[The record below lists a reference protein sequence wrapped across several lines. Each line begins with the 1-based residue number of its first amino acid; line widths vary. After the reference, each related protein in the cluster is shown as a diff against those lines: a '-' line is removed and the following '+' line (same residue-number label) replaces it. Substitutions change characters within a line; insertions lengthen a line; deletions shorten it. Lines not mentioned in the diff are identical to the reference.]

1 METGLV
7 AIEVVSKIH
16 TVSIDMAAVK
26 RRYFIESELSAAEA
40 LRILRDHGIRSRL
53 KKLKSLDELLKYP
66 APLIF
71 ISKSSEFHILIGKK
85 EDKVFIFDCL
95 ERKPKEVSQDEF
107 LEIWS
112 GQAIAL
118 YPRFTKTEFF
128 LNMKWLFKEF
138 FKHRPVFSAIITA
151 SFFIQL
157 FGLVTPLFIQVIIDK
172 VLAHHALTT
181 LQVVAGAFMAVLVF
195 DTIMNLMR
203 NYLLYHTANK
213 VDASLG
219 AKVYRHLLSL
229 PFRYF
234 EVRKVGNIIAR
245 VRELENLR
253 QFMTNIS
260 LTVLLDTVFSV
271 VFIFIMAVYSVYLT
285 LIVLAFVLAIALIS
299 FVATP
304 MIKQRLEE
312 KFQKGAANQ
321 SFLVESITGIQT
333 VKSLAIEGKMIK
345 DWEKSLG
352 DYIMSAFRLSNLG
365 NVAVTSSQALQKI
378 MTLAVIYFGVSLVF
392 DKSMTVGQL
401 IAFQMFASQLSGPIL
416 RLVHMWQDFQQ
427 AKLSLARIGDIINTP
442 PEVVG
447 GAITVQSLRGD
458 ILAKDMSFRYLS
470 EGPLVLDAV
479 NFKIDAGMMVGIV
492 GRSGSGKSTIAKL
505 IQRLYLPGEGAMLID
520 GVDIRH
526 MDPLF
531 LRYRTGIVLQ
541 ECFLFSGTI
550 RDNIAMAAPEASME
564 RIIQAARIAGAHD
577 FISEM
582 PQGYDTYVEE
592 RGSSLSGGQ
601 KQRIAIARALI
612 MNPNILIFDEATS
625 ALDYESERVIQQN
638 LGLIRKGRTVIFIA
652 HRLSIMRDYDL
663 VIVIDKGKI
672 VETGNH
678 VSLMQKDG
686 LYAYLYKQQEANR
699 LR

>member
-7 AIEVVSKIH
+7 SIEVVSKIH
-16 TVSIDMAAVK
+16 AVSIDVQAVK
-26 RRYFIESELSAAEA
+26 RRYFLDTEPEPEEII
-40 LRILRDHGIRSRL
+40 RILRDHGMRARMKNPRSV
-53 KKLKSLDELLKYP
+53 DELLKYATP
-66 APLIF
+66 SIIVTPEGAYHVLM
-71 ISKSSEFHILIGKK
+71 GKK
-85 EDKVFIFDCL
+85 DDKIFIFDCR
-95 ERKPKEVSQDEF
+95 EKKVS
-107 LEIWS
+107 EIAVDAFPSLWS
-112 GQAIAL
+112 GRLIAL
-118 YPRFTKTEFF
+118 YPRFTKTEFY
-128 LNMKWLFKEF
+128 LNVRWLFKEF
-138 FKHRPVFSAIITA
+138 FKYRPVFSAVIVS
-151 SFFIQL
+151 SFFIQI

-181 LQVVAGAFMAVLVF
+181 LEVVAGAFMVVLVF
-195 DTIMNLMR
+195 DTVLNLMR

-213 VDASLG
+213 IDASLG

-271 VFIFIMAVYSVYLT
+271 LFVVIMAVYSVYLT
-285 LIVLAFVLAIALIS
+285 LIVLMIVLAIAIIS

-304 MIKQRLEE
+304 VIKARLDE
-312 KFQKGAANQ
+312 KFQKGAAAQ

-333 VKSLAIEGKMIK
+333 VKSLAVEGKMVR
-345 DWEKSLG
+345 DWENSLG
-352 DYIMSAFRLSNLG
+352 DYILSAFRLSNVG
-365 NVAVTSSQALQKI
+365 NVAVSLSQMLQKT

-392 DKSMTVGQL
+392 SGRLSVGQL

-427 AKLSLARIGDIINTP
+427 AKLSLDRIGDIINTP

-447 GAITVQSLRGD
+447 GAVTVQQLQGE
-458 ILAKDMSFRYLS
+458 ILARDLSFRYAP
-470 EGPLVLDAV
+470 EGPLVLNQV
-479 NFKIDAGMMVGIV
+479 SFSIRPGMMVGIA
-492 GRSGSGKSTIAKL
+492 GRSGSGKSTVAKL
-505 IQRLYLPGEGAMLID
+505 IQRLYLPVEGSILID

-526 MDPLF
+526 LDPLF

-541 ECFLFSGTI
+541 ECFLFSGSI
-550 RDNIAMAAPEASME
+550 RENIAMAAPDADME
-564 RIIQAARIAGAHD
+564 RVMNVARIAGAHD

-582 PQGYDTYVEE
+582 PMGYDTYVEE

-612 MNPNILIFDEATS
+612 TNPNILIFDEATS
-625 ALDYESERVIQQN
+625 SLDYESERVIQKN
-638 LGLIRKGRTVIFIA
+638 LSLIRKGRTVIFIA
-652 HRLSIMRDYDL
+652 HRLSVMRDCDL
-663 VIVIDKGKI
+663 VIVLDRGKI
-672 VETGNH
+672 AEMGNH
-678 VSLMQKDG
+678 ESLMQQNG
-686 LYAYLYKQQEANR
+686 LYAYLYQQQEEHR
-699 LR
+699 L

>member
-7 AIEVVSKIH
+7 SIEVVSKIH
-16 TVSIDMAAVK
+16 AVNIDVQAVK
-26 RRYFIESELSAAEA
+26 RRYFLEAELKPEE
-40 LRILRDHGIRSRL
+40 LIRVLKDHGMRARMKNLRSE
-53 KKLKSLDELLKYP
+53 DELLKYAMP
-66 APLIF
+66 SIIVTRDGTYHVLM
-71 ISKSSEFHILIGKK
+71 GKK
-85 EDKVFIFDCL
+85 DEKIFIFDCL
-95 ERKPKEVSQDEF
+95 EKKISEMAADAFQY
-107 LEIWS
+107 LWS
-112 GQAIAL
+112 GKLIAL
-118 YPRFTKTEFF
+118 YPRFTKTEFY
-128 LNMKWLFKEF
+128 LNVRWLFKEF
-138 FKHRPVFSAIITA
+138 FKYRPVFSAVIVS
-151 SFFIQL
+151 SFFIQT

-181 LQVVAGAFMAVLVF
+181 MEVVAVAFMIVLVF
-195 DTIMNLMR
+195 DTVLNLMR

-213 VDASLG
+213 IDASLG

-271 VFIFIMAVYSVYLT
+271 LFVVIMAIYSVYLT
-285 LIVLAFVLAIALIS
+285 MIVLLIVLAIALIS
-299 FVATP
+299 FFATP
-304 MIKQRLEE
+304 IIKARLDE
-312 KFQKGAANQ
+312 KFQKGAAAQ

-333 VKSLAIEGKMIK
+333 VKSLAIEGKMVK
-345 DWEKSLG
+345 DWENNLG
-352 DYIMSAFRLSNLG
+352 DYILSAFKLSNVG
-365 NVAVTSSQALQKI
+365 NVAVSLAQMLQKM

-392 DKSMTVGQL
+392 SGRLSVGQL

-427 AKLSLARIGDIINTP
+427 AKLSLDRIGDIINTP

-447 GAITVQSLRGD
+447 GAITVKQLQGEIVARD
-458 ILAKDMSFRYLS
+458 LSFRYAP
-470 EGPLVLDAV
+470 EGPLVLNGV
-479 NFKIDAGMMVGIV
+479 SFSISPGMMVGIA
-492 GRSGSGKSTIAKL
+492 GRSGSGKSTVAKL
-505 IQRLYLPGEGAMLID
+505 VQRLYLPVEGSILLD

-526 MDPLF
+526 LDPLF

-550 RDNIAMAAPEASME
+550 RDNIAMAAPDADME
-564 RIIQAARIAGAHD
+564 RIMNVARIAGAHD

-582 PQGYDTYVEE
+582 SRGYDTYVEE

-612 MNPNILIFDEATS
+612 TNPNILIFDEATS
-625 ALDYESERVIQQN
+625 ALDYESERIIQKN
-638 LGLIRKGRTVIFIA
+638 LNLIRKGRTVIFIA
-652 HRLSIMRDYDL
+652 HRLSVMRDCDL
-663 VIVIDKGKI
+663 VIVLDRGKI
-672 VETGNH
+672 AEMGNH
-678 VSLMQKDG
+678 ESLMRQNG
-686 LYAYLYKQQEANR
+686 LYAYLYQQQEHR
-699 LR
+699 L